1 MQVELVVVYAIMF
14 SSIYGRSARSMSF
27 NFKDPRKAA
36 VIMCSILLVV
46 CIGLITAAIIAKWHI
61 AAIVTCAGFAICCIL
76 VLLAAFNRKTTLRDY
91 DFTYRTW
98 LGNEYQY
105 EYKDVIWYH
114 LAEHDVWVYTQE
126 KRLVVDTDS
135 ENGLELA
142 KKLADF
148 GVPDKEPGSN
158 YGVYDPNGEQ
168 AKQVLYLEQRKS
180 MFWVMIGLAITMLLA
195 GPGLIVYG
203 FATDDAMAGNTAFLI
218 LWPLAVIVFVLNIVY
233 QAFFSLNVR
242 VELYKDHFIY
252 RNAFLKRRSYS
263 YRDCVSRRVKYYQN
277 SGKRYKAHIRTKD
290 GSKIIVDERIINEG
304 FGAAIG
310 FGRLPTV

>member
-1 MQVELVVVYAIMF
+1 
-14 SSIYGRSARSMSF
+14 MSF

-46 CIGLITAAIIAKWHI
+46 CIGLIIAAIITKWHL
-61 AAIVTCAGFAICCIL
+61 AAIVSIGAFAICCLL
-76 VLLAAFNRKTTLRDY
+76 VLLAAFNRKTTLRDH

-114 LAEHDVWVYTQE
+114 VAEHEVWVYMRD

-142 KKLADF
+142 RKLADF
-148 GVPDKEPGSN
+148 GVPDKEPGTN
-158 YGVYDPNGEQ
+158 IGVYDSNGEQ

-180 MFWVMIGLAITMLLA
+180 AFWVMIGLAFTMLLA
-195 GPGLIVYG
+195 GAGLIVYG
-203 FATDDAMAGNTAFLI
+203 FATDDAMAENILFLI
-218 LWPLAVIVFVLNIVY
+218 LWPLGVIAFVLYIVY

-252 RNAFLKRRSYS
+252 RNAFLKRKSYS
-263 YRDCVSRRVKYYQN
+263 YRDCVSRRIKHYQNRYQLN
-277 SGKRYKAHIRTKD
+277 SGKRYKAHMRMKD

-304 FGAAIG
+304 FGAAIR
-310 FGRLPTV
+310 FNRLPKA